1 MTTSGYSDRI
11 LLVEVKGL
19 CQSDHPGNHY
29 TLKVPYPSLTRTLQ
43 FINRS
48 GGKIVRV
55 ASQTLS
61 LPDERP
67 FQYLSDSQVV
77 VEESPVSTSAGVL
90 QSSTQG
96 DAAVESV
103 PAPSADSDSDSEKPL
118 SLDAKIEI
126 SESTQGLSKS
136 ETEDLPASSPVDSE
150 ISAPPRLPDLIRFL
164 LKKLAGSADSP

>member
-1 MTTSGYSDRI
+1 MTTSGYGDRI
-11 LLVEVKGL
+11 LLVEVTGL
-19 CQSDHPGNHY
+19 RQSDHPGNHY

-55 ASQTLS
+55 SSQTLS

-67 FQYLSDSQVV
+67 FQYLSYSQVV
-77 VEESPVSTSAGVL
+77 MEESPASISEVL
-90 QSSTQG
+90 QSSTQN

-103 PAPSADSDSDSEKPL
+103 PAPPADSDSDSEKPL
-118 SLDAKIEI
+118 PLDAKIEI

-136 ETEDLPASSPVDSE
+136 DTEDLPASLPVDSE